1 VRRFA
6 ILGVLA
12 IVAVFASAAPASA
25 SGPAAPGKSIV
36 QVNCGSAGTF
46 WVSVPK
52 SNKNN
57 AVGQIVGAKGH
68 GIPVSITFTVTDD
81 RTSTDLFT
89 STTRVGGGHAH
100 PNQHTISCTFVP
112 FPAAPASQFFNGS
125 PPPGVAP
132 TDMISALGAIK
143 IILKR

>member
-1 VRRFA
+1 
-6 ILGVLA
+6 VLA
-12 IVAVFASAAPASA
+12 IVAVFASTAPASA

-57 AVGQIVGAKGH
+57 GVGQIVGEKGF
-68 GIPVSITFTVTDD
+68 GIPVSLTFTVTDE
-81 RTSTDLFT
+81 TTNTELF
-89 STTRVGGGHAH
+89 SDTTLVGKGHAH
-100 PNQHTISCTFVP
+100 PNQATIACTFVP
-112 FPAAPASQFFNGS
+112 FPSGPASEFFSGG
-125 PPPGVAP
+125 PLPPGVSP
-132 TDMISALGAIK
+132 SDTISALGTVE

>member
-1 VRRFA
+1 MRRAALF
-6 ILGVLA
+6 LV
-12 IVAVFASAAPASA
+12 VAVAAALAAATPALA

-57 AVGQIVGAKGH
+57 AVGQIVDAKGH

-81 RTSTDLFT
+81 TTSTELFT
-89 STTRVGGGHAH
+89 NTTRVGGGHAH
-100 PNQHTISCTFVP
+100 PNQQTISCTFVP
-112 FPAAPASQFFNGS
+112 FPAAPASEFFNGS

-132 TDMISALGAIK
+132 TDMISALGTIE